1 MVQVSTRKTY
11 GRSKQ
16 DWTLLLILPPT
27 VNSERSLRNFR
38 FYSLEIMRSAQSW
51 WSQMLYL
58 VTLMHIEFGLF
69 CFHDHCSSPFL
80 DIFTRLGL
88 IYCGC
93 DKLGYQVLLFICNRT
108 MIWISPQM
116 RCFHLE
122 WKIIILL
129 HWAYLSQCQV
139 MLKNMQYDT
148 LKIMESE

>member
-1 MVQVSTRKTY
+1 MESQSEIGHCSLFFLLQWTPRGVRETSGSTVWK
-11 GRSKQ
+11 
-16 DWTLLLILPPT
+16 
-27 VNSERSLRNFR
+27 
-38 FYSLEIMRSAQSW
+38 SW
-51 WSQMLYL
+51 GQHNHVEVRCYYL
-58 VTLMHIEFGLF
+58 VTVMHIEFGLF
-69 CFHDHCSSPFL
+69 CFHDHCSNPFQ

-93 DKLGYQVLLFICNRT
+93 DKLGYQLLLFICNRT

-129 HWAYLSQCQV
+129 RWAYLSQCQV

-148 LKIMESE
+148 LKILESE